1 MTWAEPLIWWRDN
14 TEVRKIF
21 ENYLKIILSD
31 WTNSSLVNYF
41 LLLHCLRMVLIVSEF
56 PNTNSA
62 GRFYFVLNY
71 SSDWSDN
78 SYISVVIYFT
88 TKIKLQTGQISRWH
102 DHLQSWG
109 NENNHISLLN
119 PDHFLYK
126 IFISSGEAL
135 GWNILWIDKISSRD
149 WNRLIRYTPE

>member
-1 MTWAEPLIWWRDN
+1 MTWAEPLIWWQDN

-119 PDHFLYK
+119 PDHFLHK
-126 IFISSGEAL
+126 NFISSG
-135 GWNILWIDKISSRD
+135 WNNLWIDKISSRD